1 VKVAALAFLAIL
13 LSDEPTPPPT
23 VSVPPPAVPTAAPT
37 AAGTAAAT
45 RAPAAKT
52 PAPAVSAAPAAPS
65 SLSPHDIVARA
76 DAIRFPQTAYE
87 VDVTVTSTPA
97 GGGKEEKR
105 RYQILSKG
113 NDKTLVITTEPA
125 ADKGQVLLM
134 KDKDLW
140 LYLPTLSQPIRLPL
154 SQRAT
159 GQVAN
164 GDLAR
169 ANFASDYSATI
180 ARTEDAGEPPS
191 PHFVLELTA
200 AEKGMTY
207 NRLLYWVEKKTL
219 RPFKAEFYGLS
230 GKLLKTCHYRNFVDA
245 GGARRPRTV
254 VMEDALVAGAKSV
267 LDYSGFKVKEIPD
280 KYFSKDYLKKLDT
293 GR

>member
-1 VKVAALAFLAIL
+1 VKVAALALLAIFIHA
-13 LSDEPTPPPT
+13 SASSQEPTPAPTPPAPPPT
-23 VSVPPPAVPTAAPT
+23 AVPTAP
-37 AAGTAAAT
+37 
-45 RAPAAKT
+45 
-52 PAPAVSAAPAAPS
+52 SALVAPAAPVAAAPAN
-65 SLSPHDIVARA
+65 LSPHDIVARA

-87 VDVTVTSTPA
+87 VDVTVTSTTN
-97 GGGKEEKR
+97 GGREEKR

-140 LYLPTLSQPIRLPL
+140 LYLLTLSQPIRLPL

-169 ANFASDYSATI
+169 ANFASDYTATI

-191 PHFVLELTA
+191 PHWVLELTA
-200 AEKGMTY
+200 ADKGMTY
-207 NRLLYWVEKKTL
+207 NRLLYWVERKSL

-230 GKLLKTCHYRNFVDA
+230 GKLLKTCHYKNFIEA

-254 VMEDALVAGAKSV
+254 VMDDALVAGAKSV
-267 LDYSGFKVKEIPD
+267 LDYSGFKVKDIPD
-280 KYFSKDYLKKLDT
+280 KYFSKDYLKKLDA